1 MITIRE
7 LFKVTWSITKLRIA
21 VRNADGILIHQFC
34 LGEDC
39 SPASLPQR
47 LWWDYQAG
55 KLTACNTPIN
65 SHNKPTRNGPEMG
78 WGLEKDVIP
87 PEILDAE
94 VTILHMTSHDMI
106 RYIVSVDIVMQE
118 LTLEMAKAF
127 YTDREA
133 DQ

>member
-7 LFKVTWSITKLRIA
+7 LFKVTWSITKLKIN
-21 VRNADGILIHQFC
+21 VRNADGILLHQFC
-34 LGEDC
+34 LGEKC
-39 SPASLPQR
+39 SPADLPQR

-55 KLTACNTPIN
+55 KLTASDTPIN
-65 SHNKPTRNGPEMG
+65 AHGKPTHHGPESG

-94 VTILHMTSHDMI
+94 VTILHMNSHDGI
-106 RYIVSVDIVMQE
+106 RYIVCVDIVMQE

-127 YTDREA
+127 YSDREA